1 MHHKL
6 QQLIKGCVGL
16 ADIGGQLK
24 GLAICTSGR
33 ICISD
38 GKNGPDK
45 PTGTKWK
52 LMLFSFIFSMQ
63 LNAMNSIQ
71 QMGVAQQI
79 PY

>member
-1 MHHKL
+1 VHQKL
-6 QQLIKGCVGL
+6 QQLIKGCVQL
-16 ADIGGQLK
+16 ADTGGQLK

-45 PTGTKWK
+45 PTRTKWK

-63 LNAMNSIQ
+63 LNTMNSIQ
-71 QMGVAQQI
+71 RMGVAQQM